1 MNEKN
6 LYILLKIIFNNS
18 SVKQLSREGMS
29 FSKIAVLTSESI
41 KDGLIIQTNDRIMLS
56 EIGIEKLKE
65 LEKNYKKTN
74 KEEWIMKDLK
84 NKIVKL
90 DENILFLPRQ
100 NELSF

>member
-56 EIGIEKLKE
+56 EIGIEKFKE

-90 DENILFLPRQ
+90 DENVLFLPRQ